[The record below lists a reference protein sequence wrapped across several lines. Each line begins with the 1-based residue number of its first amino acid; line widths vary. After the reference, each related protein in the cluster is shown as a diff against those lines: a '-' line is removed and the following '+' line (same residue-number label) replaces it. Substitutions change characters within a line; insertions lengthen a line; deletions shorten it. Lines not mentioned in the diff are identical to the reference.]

1 MAKKKQLDT
10 NKQQALTARLEELIN
25 FAGENNLAELS
36 LKTKEFSFKVKKP
49 KQKVISD
56 IKLAPITLSE
66 LAPITLSEPAPIAT
80 PKKKAAVSED
90 NYDNHKTIVTP
101 VSGTFYE
108 AALPGGKPFVKC
120 GDTIY
125 AGQTVCIV
133 EAMKMMNEIKADKDG
148 KILKIL
154 PKNGMPVG
162 KGDVILILEG

>member
-1 MAKKKQLDT
+1 MAKKKQLNT

-56 IKLAPITLSE
+56 IK